1 MVTTRFRTTI
11 STNRNTTI
19 FPFSFESNLLVT
31 WRWSVD
37 PTRAAF
43 WCARARIWNR
53 SSARTVARHDLG
65 SLEDDG
71 RRKRRRVFSVHMY
84 IIIYIYIHIMR
95 VYKYIYDNIH
105 YTYTIYIYICYLYH
119 YIRMYMLHIVIIVHI
134 CTYYLHDISKYIIY
148 YIYDSYMIIR
158 IHRTSQ
164 SPFFVIFLALVQIIF
179 SLYPH

>member
-71 RRKRRRVFSVHMY
+71 RRKKRRVFSVHMY
-84 IIIYIYIHIMR
+84 IIIYIYI
-95 VYKYIYDNIH
+95 YILWEYISIFII
-105 YTYTIYIYICYLYH
+105 IYIILYICYLYH
-119 YIRMYMLHIVIIVHI
+119 YVHMYMLHIVFIVHI
-134 CTYYLHDISKYIIY
+134 CTYYLHYISKYIIY
-148 YIYDSYMIIR
+148 YIYYSYMIIR

>member
-19 FPFSFESNLLVT
+19 LPFSFESNLLVT

-84 IIIYIYIHIMR
+84 IIIYIYI
-95 VYKYIYDNIH
+95 YILWEYISIFMII
-105 YTYTIYIYICYLYH
+105 YIILILYIYICYLYH